1 MDDTDILKMSG
12 LSASSLAIVLII
24 YKLLKSA
31 VGKKLVSNCCGRK
44 LEVGMTV
51 TDMPTTPREVR
62 IEVQNPMTDKKNS
75 PIEENGAP
83 KSNSSDNRDSES

>member
-31 VGKKLVSNCCGRK
+31 VGKKLISNCCGRK
-44 LEVGMTV
+44 LEVGVAV
-51 TDMPTTPREVR
+51 TNMPTTPREEVR
-62 IEVQNPMTDKKNS
+62 LEVQNPMTQEKNITPPVDVRS
-75 PIEENGAP
+75 P
-83 KSNSSDNRDSES
+83 